1 MDRKEK
7 MRLIR
12 ALEKA
17 DNAFHASLRESGY
30 DTSYSI
36 YDGHT
41 GSIYDMSKPTWDR
54 WPLGELTI
62 KWSLRKEKTE

>member
-1 MDRKEK
+1 MTKQEHI
-7 MRLIR
+7 RLLR
-12 ALEKA
+12 ALAKA

-36 YDGHT
+36 YDGQT
-41 GSIYDMSKPTWDR
+41 GSIYDLSKPAWDR

-62 KWSLRKEKTE
+62 KWSLRKEIT

>member
-7 MRLIR
+7 MRLLR
-12 ALEKA
+12 ALTKA

-30 DTSYSI
+30 EVSYSI
-36 YDGHT
+36 YDGRT

-62 KWSLRKEKTE
+62 KWSLKKEDA